1 MFERDDFSR
10 SDLMA
15 MAAVS
20 LAVSVP
26 MIILMKNMSD
36 SLQVIAEKVQAMR

>member
-1 MFERDDFSR
+1 VFERDDFSR